1 LNPILSEIFTAA
13 TTIASDVLHALPPAR
28 TLIAD
33 SLFLFAYLLVASFFR
48 RYAAIY
54 IAFIAPGTLLHE
66 LMHWAVALVTNGKPD
81 LPSIWPKRSRD
92 GWMLGHVDFANPR
105 WYNTALI
112 ALAPLLL
119 LPLVIWLYLHQIAKI
134 PLFNLWH
141 WLLLYVAITAAMSTL
156 PSRVDLRLAWKYSA
170 TTVWVAL
177 GGITLYFVAKF
188 LLS

>member
-1 LNPILSEIFTAA
+1 MNHI
-13 TTIASDVLHALPPAR
+13 IAEGAQIGSAMLHALPPAR
-28 TLIAD
+28 ILIAD
-33 SLFLFAYLLVASFFR
+33 SLFLFAYLLAANFFR
-48 RYAAIY
+48 RYAAVY

-66 LMHWAVALVTNGKPD
+66 LMHWLVALITHGKPS

-112 ALAPLLL
+112 ALAPLML

-134 PLFNLWH
+134 PLFSGWH
-141 WLLLYVAITAAMSTL
+141 WLLMYVAITAAMSTL

-170 TTVWVAL
+170 TTIWIAL
-177 GGITLYFVAKF
+177 GGVITFFIARSLW
-188 LLS
+188 L